1 MTSATDL
8 EYYSAQSAFTDPG
21 WADAALAEAPTSIAG
36 IRALVSRLVFH
47 YRASGDPTQLGF
59 APDRLHE
66 IDLRYADAM
75 LARLAELDP
84 ELVKPERAATDRILG
99 CCRDYTVLFV
109 ALARRLGIP
118 ARARVGFS
126 GYFVEGWYLD
136 HVVAEVWVADEQRW
150 RLVDAQ
156 FGDGDIAVP
165 FSFDDVPRDR
175 FLTGAAAWIACRS
188 GELDPERFVVAPD
201 LMVPDLRSW
210 PYLLHNL
217 VFDLA
222 ALNKQEMILWE
233 IWGVLESLEAADA
246 ALAAELD
253 GLAAR
258 LADPAVSVAELAAL
272 YDDDRFRVPAEVV
285 NFSPLDGSKRR
296 VRLRSGASAPASASA
311 SASAPAD

>member
-1 MTSATDL
+1 MTSVADL
-8 EYYSAQSAFTDPG
+8 DHFRSHSRFTDPG
-21 WADAALAEAPTSIAG
+21 RVDAALAGAPTTVAG

-47 YRASGDPTQLGF
+47 YRASGDPTRLGF
-59 APDRLHE
+59 APERLHE
-66 IDLRYADAM
+66 IDLRYADDM
-75 LARLAELDP
+75 LARLAELDA
-84 ELVKPERAATDRILG
+84 ELLNAERAATDRILG

-126 GYFVEGWYLD
+126 DYFVEGWYLD
-136 HVVAEVWVADEQRW
+136 HVVAEVWDADEQRW
-150 RLVDAQ
+150 RLVDSQ
-156 FGDGDIAVP
+156 FADGDIAVP

-175 FLTGAAAWIACRS
+175 FLTGADAWIACRS

-201 LMVPDLRSW
+201 LMVPDLRAW

-246 ALAAELD
+246 PLAEDLD
-253 GLAAR
+253 VIAAR
-258 LADPAVSVAELAAL
+258 LADPAVTPAELAAL

-285 NFSPLDGSKRR
+285 NFSPLDGGTRP
-296 VRLRSGASAPASASA
+296 VRLRTSVPSAG
-311 SASAPAD
+311 